1 MPRNDPRDI
10 AIANAVNKYK
20 AGALQQYAG
29 KRYSKTGEPR
39 TQGETVKKQD
49 QAIAIA
55 LSQLGEGRK
64 AKQAR
69 TRKRVVP
76 GSTAAA
82 RKKPLLPGG
91 GVGGW

>member
-1 MPRNDPRDI
+1 MARDARDA
-10 AIANAVNKYK
+10 AIASAVNKYK

-29 KRYSKTGEPR
+29 KRYKATGEPR
-39 TQGETVKKQD
+39 EQGEVVRKQD

-82 RKKPLLPGG
+82 RKKPLSPGG
-91 GVGGW
+91 GGGGW